1 MKLLDSLIRDTDM
14 SSYFVST
21 QTKIQALTAIIKES
35 MIRSLK
41 TKNVSIAAR
50 SDGLIADMSLS
61 SDKTW
66 QKLDT
71 NRSKIGNEQISLKKD
86 SPV

>member
-1 MKLLDSLIRDTDM
+1 M

-41 TKNVSIAAR
+41 TKVSIAAR